1 MFSSAALKAIT
12 RVNAA
17 SDDATG
23 VVIAMIDSI
32 CDDMFL
38 LDGMPSQLRI
48 QLLTGMFEESDED
61 LLAEAKSQLHM
72 VLHPPRRERR
82 ARMGHDGLET
92 GNQLSQKKKAIGGGG
107 TSHPGVLQR
116 SRQLRKPS
124 QSQEKQLVPQNFAI
138 CSEFPSQFLKS
149 LCG

>member
-38 LDGMPSQLRI
+38 LDGMPSLLRI
-48 QLLTGMFEESDED
+48 QLLTDMFEESDED
-61 LLAEAKSQLHM
+61 LLPPEAKSQLHM

-82 ARMGHDGLET
+82 ARMGHERLET

-107 TSHPGVLQR
+107 TLPGVLQR
-116 SRQLRKPS
+116 SRQPIKPS
-124 QSQEKQLVPQNFAI
+124 QSQEKQLAPQNFAI